1 MLRGRVLAAS
11 AALGCLTGGALLC
24 GLLVGEWPLTAGEV
38 LRLLR
43 EGPGGAPGD
52 PAASVLWSIRLP
64 RTAAAFASGA
74 VLAGAGVLFQA
85 ALRNPLAEPYTLG
98 VASGGAFGAACAIL
112 LGLSATA
119 HAAFAGS
126 LGALGLVWLLGR
138 RGDATRMVLA
148 GVVVGSL
155 LGAALTLLKALA
167 GEKVAAIV
175 LWLLGSFSGA
185 TWSQAALAAAGA
197 GVCALVGLASWRE
210 LDILASGAP
219 ARSLGVDEDRVRLRL
234 LLGGSL
240 ATSLVVS
247 QFGVVG
253 FVGLLGPHLLRFCV
267 GPGHRALVPLSLV
280 GGGALLVLADAG
292 ARILE
297 ELPVGVLTAL
307 MGGPLFCVLLWRR
320 P

>member
-1 MLRGRVLAAS
+1 MGRVARTS
-11 AALGCLTGGALLC
+11 GVLGVLTVGALLC
-24 GLLVGEWPLTAGEV
+24 GLRVGDWPLTLPEI
-38 LRLLR
+38 LRLLAA
-43 EGPGGAPGD
+43 GPPGPVPD
-52 PAASVLWSIRLP
+52 PAASVLWGIRLP
-64 RTAAAFASGA
+64 RIAAAFASGA
-74 VLAGAGVLFQA
+74 VLAGSGVLFQA

-112 LGLSATA
+112 LGVPTA
-119 HAAFAGS
+119 PSAFAGS
-126 LGALGLVWLLGR
+126 LLALGLVWFLGR

-185 TWSQAALAAAGA
+185 TWSGAALAAAGA
-197 GVCALVGLASWRE
+197 VLCALAGPLGWRE

-267 GPGHRALVPLSLV
+267 GPGHRALVPLSLL